1 MTFDYDKFRKQFPN
15 LNPMLMALPVEG
27 LEEYAYKMDIYNGME
42 SNYLKILDIL
52 RQLDGLDLNNDYK
65 GRIDENFRNLF
76 LNSME
81 REIEQRSIFAKWLN
95 Q

>member
-1 MTFDYDKFRKQFPN
+1 MTFDYDKFRKQFPY

-52 RQLDGLDLNNDYK
+52 QQLDCLDLNNDYK

-81 REIEQRSIFAKWLN
+81 REIEKRSIFAKWLN